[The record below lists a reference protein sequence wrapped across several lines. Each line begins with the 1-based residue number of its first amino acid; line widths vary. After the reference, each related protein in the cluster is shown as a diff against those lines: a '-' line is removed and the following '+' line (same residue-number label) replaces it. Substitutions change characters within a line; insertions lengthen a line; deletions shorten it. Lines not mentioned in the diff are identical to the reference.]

1 MFKDYYIPQ
10 HKMMASSLRSI
21 RKIVQNVQKKNKKFD
36 FTQKGVSR
44 FVRTLKRI
52 ERKNLSSMK
61 NMAKEVEWLDTHGD
75 ELDYIPEYPPFW
87 SIPQYLSFKLSCAT
101 NRTWRPYYYD

>member
-10 HKMMASSLRSI
+10 HKMKASALRSI

-61 NMAKEVEWLDTHGD
+61 NMAKEVEWLDAHGD

-87 SIPQYLSFKLSCAT
+87 SIPQYLIFKLSCAT
-101 NRTWRPYYYD
+101 NRNWRPYYYD

>member
-1 MFKDYYIPQ
+1 
-10 HKMMASSLRSI
+10 MMASSLRSI

-61 NMAKEVEWLDTHGD
+61 KMAKEVEWLDAHGD
-75 ELDYIPEYPPFW
+75 ELDFIPEYPPFY
-87 SIPQYLSFKLSCAT
+87 SIPQYLIFKLSCVT
-101 NRTWRPYYYD
+101 SRPWRPYYYD

>member
-21 RKIVQNVQKKNKKFD
+21 RKIVCNTQKKKKNFD

-44 FVRTLKRI
+44 FVRTLKLI
-52 ERKNLSSMK
+52 ECKNRSGMK
-61 NMAKEVEWLDTHGD
+61 KMAKEVEWLDVHGD
-75 ELDYIPEYPPFW
+75 ELDYIPEYPPFY
-87 SIPQYLSFKLSCAT
+87 SIPQYLIFKLSCAT
-101 NRTWRPYYYD
+101 NRNWRPYYD